1 MPDAPYAMLD
11 RKREP
16 GWLSSIQHPQ
26 TEGTF
31 NVDLYNLTISEAHR
45 LLKNEEITSRE
56 LTRAVLDRIAA
67 VDGGIG
73 AFLTVTAEEAAAQ
86 AADADRRIA
95 AGRCGPL
102 NGIPLA
108 IKDVICTSGV
118 RTTCG
123 SKILDG
129 FIPPYEATV
138 VDRLKREG
146 AVIVGK
152 LNMDEF
158 AMGSSTENS
167 GFKPT
172 RNPWDVSRTPG
183 GSSGGSAAAV
193 AAGMCLGA
201 LGSDTGGSI
210 RQPASHCGV
219 VGIKPTY
226 GRVSRYGLVAYASS
240 LDQIGPLT
248 RRVADAALLLN
259 GIAGPDPAD
268 STSAPIAAPD
278 YAAGL
283 SKSIKGTRIGIP
295 REYGSTEGLDPEV
308 QTAVEDAVRTL
319 ESLGA
324 ERVEI
329 SLPHTRYAVAV
340 YYVVAPCE
348 ASSNLARYDGVKYGF
363 RAEDAGDLIHMYRRT
378 RSQGFGAEVQ
388 RRIIIGTYCL
398 SAGYYDAYYGKA
410 SQVRTLI
417 VEDFKK
423 AFERC
428 DVIACPTAPTPAFK
442 IGEKIDDPLTMYL
455 SDIFTISA
463 NLAGIP
469 ALSVPCGFSAAGL
482 PIGLQ
487 LMGNHFGEE
496 TILRAAHHFEE
507 ATGVYK
513 KRPVI

>member
-1 MPDAPYAMLD
+1 VELYDV
-11 RKREP
+11 
-16 GWLSSIQHPQ
+16 SI
-26 TEGTF
+26 E
-31 NVDLYNLTISEAHR
+31 EAHR
-45 LLKNEEITSRE
+45 LLKKKEISSSE
-56 LTRAVLDRIAA
+56 LTRAALGRIGAVEDRL
-67 VDGGIG
+67 G
-73 AFLTVTAEEAAAQ
+73 AFLTVTADEALAQ
-86 AADADRRIA
+86 AADADRAIA

-102 NGIPLA
+102 TGIPIA
-108 IKDVICTSGV
+108 IKDVLCTRGV

-123 SKILDG
+123 SKILG
-129 FIPPYEATV
+129 NFIPPYDATV
-138 VDRLKREG
+138 VARLKQAG
-146 AVIVGK
+146 AVLVGK

-167 GFKPT
+167 GFKIT
-172 RNPWDVSRTPG
+172 RNPWDLARIPG

-248 RRVADAALLLN
+248 RRVADAALVLN
-259 GIAGPDPAD
+259 AIAGHDPAD
-268 STSAPIAAPD
+268 STSAPLAVPD
-278 YAAGL
+278 YTAALG
-283 SKSIKGTRIGIP
+283 KGIKGTRIGIP
-295 REYGSTEGLDPEV
+295 REYAASEGLDPEV
-308 QTAVEDAVRTL
+308 LAAAEAAVRTL

-324 ERVEI
+324 ERVDI
-329 SLPHTRYAVAV
+329 SLPHTKYAVAV

-348 ASSNLARYDGVKYGF
+348 ASSNLARYDGVKYGL
-363 RAEDAGDLIHMYRRT
+363 RAEDGEDLIHMYRRT

-423 AFERC
+423 AFEVC
-428 DVIACPTAPTPAFK
+428 DVIACPTAPTPAFR

-463 NLAGIP
+463 NLAGVP

-487 LMGNHFGEE
+487 LMGPHFGEE
-496 TILRAAHHFEE
+496 AILKVAHQFEQ
-507 ATGVYK
+507 ATEFHK